1 MRIEASQKAFIS
13 YHIKLDFLNHSNLK
27 TDIQN
32 RISNESEVNFQTAL
46 SEIQGDNK
54 ETKGTSFSELTLLAI
69 AYFYERIFPEDVQI
83 RDAAYTINSVKGFF
97 DACNKT
103 PYTSIYEVDT
113 TCYELKDTALFK
125 ACFLIIQSAWFFN
138 SEYFGRHQYLEYSSH
153 YIKTGEQLPVE
164 KYQYDKGD
172 LSRKYSRIDEKR
184 NTKHHPKGE
193 PAFKFVDQWYYY
205 ILYLICNELDVPL
218 THFKTSTTNFREYNP
233 LTKCPRILR
242 AETPFKVIECD
253 IKSAFPSFLD
263 LQTGSRIKKDVYSN
277 LMKRKKITRSQ
288 AKVEFNSYLNS
299 GKYKSKEEIKHFLIE
314 CGYTAL
320 QAETITFYTN
330 GKEKFITHMSDLE
343 QGAVED
349 FKSDNDLHTSTRLHD
364 SVLFIDKGVKH
375 FDLMAENEI
384 IEFGCT
390 TLKNPVYTNSY
401 AYSNK
406 SLRYGYI
413 SSVPPATSEDY
424 KNLERKIILTN
435 PDVKGEAN
443 GFKFYTEKYEYI
455 GASFNLNEKYS
466 FEDFIYNCREMI
478 STLNYLNDKAIS
490 KTHLYLFLD
499 HIRKH
504 SNIIFNVRYL
514 FRDLAK
520 HLNRIDDVMIQK
532 RDFELTKNLT
542 FRKKIDFLNALNK
555 ARGIV
560 NRDNHLK
567 TIKAQFE
574 ASIYSGKFEWIPFNI
589 PKKRKNTALIH
600 VITNNINRL
609 RTWKKKMFKAQS
621 QSCHPLYSSINI
633 EGGTIKFEP
642 HKFAN
647 NTRIAQRKIQRYE
660 KQLIQYLELQ
670 ASRNKALQ
678 YVHIISDL
686 MGITPET
693 NINRNET
700 AISEEKKAIA
710 ESVEI
715 KDFKSLCK
723 EPNTAKVKA
732 ITPDINHFDTSMEH
746 SAFNI
751 GIEDARARGETF
763 FQEYLKFNN
772 LNHKQKEVVSVRVKK
787 KLITLPKLDFDR
799 WV

>member
-1 MRIEASQKAFIS
+1 MKIEASQKAFIS
-13 YHIKLDFLNHSNLK
+13 YHIKLDFFNHSNLK

-32 RISNESEVNFQTAL
+32 RISSESEVNFQTAL

-103 PYTSIYEVDT
+103 PYTSIYELDT

-138 SEYFGRHQYLEYSSH
+138 SEYFGRHQYLEYASH

-164 KYQYDKGD
+164 NYQYDKGD

-205 ILYLICNELDVPL
+205 ILYLVCNELQL
-218 THFKTSTTNFREYNP
+218 STAHFKTSTKNFREYNP

-277 LMKRKKITRSQ
+277 LMNRKKITRSQ

-343 QGAVED
+343 QGAIED
-349 FKSDNDLHTSTRLHD
+349 FKAINDLKTSVRLHD

-375 FDLMAENEI
+375 FDLKAENGI
-384 IEFGCT
+384 IEFGFT
-390 TLKNPVYTNSY
+390 VLKEPVYTNNY
-401 AYSNK
+401 GYSSK
-406 SLRYGYI
+406 SLRYAYI

-424 KNLERKIILTN
+424 KNLIRKRILTN

-443 GFKFYTEKYEYI
+443 GFKFYTEKYEYV
-455 GASFNLNEKYS
+455 GASFNLNKKYS

-478 STLNYLNDKAIS
+478 STLHYLNDRAIS

-504 SNIIFNVRYL
+504 SNIIFNVRYI
-514 FRDLAK
+514 FTELAK
-520 HLNRIDDVMIQK
+520 HLDRIDDVLIQK

-560 NRDNHLK
+560 NRDRHLK

-574 ASIYSGKFEWIPFNI
+574 ASICSERFEWITFNI

-609 RTWKKKMFKAQS
+609 RTGKKQYFEAQS
-621 QSCHPLYSSINI
+621 QVCHPLYSNI
-633 EGGTIKFEP
+633 SKEHGKVTFEP
-642 HKFAN
+642 HQFAN
-647 NTRIAQRKIQRYE
+647 DTRIAQRKIQKYE
-660 KQLIQYLELQ
+660 KDLIQYLELQ
-670 ASRNKALQ
+670 ANRNKALQ
-678 YVHIISDL
+678 YIHIISDL

-723 EPNTAKVKA
+723 EPNTAKVKS
-732 ITPDINHFDTSMEH
+732 ITPDINHFNTSMEH

-751 GIEDARARGETF
+751 GIEEAHARGETF

-772 LNHKQKEVVSVRVKK
+772 LNHKQKEVKEVREKNK
-787 KLITLPKLDFDR
+787 PITLPELDFDR